1 MPALAASEQPE
12 GEIGRLPDD
21 AEQFMPALSDW
32 PTAGQQPAPG
42 PADQARP
49 MREGATREGIGQ
61 ISPASSQHRPAS
73 AHARKINGGQ
83 GAYPGGIRAKARKKI
98 QRVRVRLPNRT

>member
-1 MPALAASEQPE
+1 MSALAASEQPE

-21 AEQFMPALSDW
+21 AEQFMSALSDW

-49 MREGATREGIGQ
+49 TRKGSRGNDSGQ
-61 ISPASSQHRPAS
+61 ISPASGQHRPAS
-73 AHARKINGGQ
+73 AHAR
-83 GAYPGGIRAKARKKI
+83 
-98 QRVRVRLPNRT
+98 